1 LSIPKSSFDPDSY
14 YPLAVAQAGSKHLTV
29 REAALAD
36 ALSIAALAGQL
47 TYPSTPEEVE
57 RRLRELPQDG
67 SHAVFVAED
76 RAGHVVGWA
85 HVYALHF
92 VGSDLRAEVAG
103 LVVDE
108 SCRNAGVGKALMAR
122 IEDWAREKGLAAV
135 TLRSNVIR
143 APAHK
148 FYEQLGYTR
157 IKTQHAFRRVL

>member
-1 LSIPKSSFDPDSY
+1 MTI
-14 YPLAVAQAGSKHLTV
+14 

-36 ALSIAALAGQL
+36 SACIAALAGQL

-57 RRLRELPQDG
+57 RRLRELPRDG

-76 RAGHVVGWA
+76 GAGRFVGWA
-85 HVYALHF
+85 HVYALYF

-108 SCRNAGVGKALMAR
+108 SSRSTGVGKALMAR
-122 IEDWAREKGLAAV
+122 IEQWAREKGLPAV

-143 APAHK
+143 EPAHK
-148 FYEQLGYTR
+148 FYESLGYTR
-157 IKTQHAFRRVL
+157 IKTQHAFRKVL